1 MASHRRVA
9 AGRRIVDIWCSAAVA
24 AVLLVAGCSDSDG
37 GPASTVTL
45 EGAERFPGQSV
56 RDWKSYAD
64 HVAVYT
70 VTSEREIPAEADEG
84 ARGEGLVGREVTLRI
99 DRMLW
104 SAPEAP
110 PLPAEIKM
118 TAPGW
123 VLVEGERSPVAMH
136 DATRVSVGGRYLAPV
151 VRVEDGPAPEWWP
164 LTIGSQIPLEG
175 ERLAAAPADPAGN
188 SPRDELAGRSVDE
201 ARTIVA
207 RERPDPIAARHRDV
221 RPTQRLEAVQDEAG
235 PS

>member
-1 MASHRRVA
+1 MKTRLC
-9 AGRRIVDIWCSAAVA
+9 CSAAVA
-24 AVLLVAGCSDSDG
+24 AALLVAGCSEDSGG
-37 GPASTVTL
+37 GPPATVAL
-45 EGAERFPGQSV
+45 EATERFPGQTV

-70 VTSEREIPAEADEG
+70 VTSEREIPAAPEEV

-99 DRMLW
+99 DRTLW

-110 PLPAEIKM
+110 ALPSEITM

-123 VLVEGERSPVAMH
+123 VLVEGERREVALH
-136 DATRVSVGGRYLAPV
+136 DGPRVTVGGRYLAPL

-164 LTIGSQIPLEG
+164 LTIGSQIQLNG

-188 SPRDELAGRSVDE
+188 SPRDELAGRSVEE
-201 ARTIVA
+201 ARTIVT
-207 RERPDPIAARHRDV
+207 RQKPDPAAARHREL
-221 RPTQRLEAVQDEAG
+221 RPTQRLEAVQEEG
-235 PS
+235 TP